1 MNNLAIVQT
10 PRFQPQDKDMTILA
24 ILETQI
30 IVVGKGELEHG
41 SYQMEFPH
49 LASLENSSE
58 IQSSQGSPQK

>member
-1 MNNLAIVQT
+1 
-10 PRFQPQDKDMTILA
+10 MTILA